1 MPQGRPVVNILYDGQ
16 VYGQQVAGGVG
27 RYFANV
33 IGRLPETVY
42 PTLMTQH
49 QGNQLNYPK
58 HPNLKHREFW
68 EFRPRRLSNRVQDYY
83 FRWRNQAE
91 QFDLIHPTYYHR
103 LTQESFSDI
112 KQPLVITVYD
122 MIHEILSDTLDP
134 VGYTMLAKYAAVQAA
149 DAILCIS
156 ENTKNDLIRYYP
168 EAEAKATVTPL
179 ASELKGEWAYGE
191 ESVPIAPYFLY
202 VGGRNKEY
210 KNFDTLLL
218 AFSKVASTRSDL
230 TLCVVGSAFNR
241 EELQRIAELKLGD
254 RTQLYCHPQDAHLAK
269 LYRCSVALVYPSLY
283 EGFGIP
289 PLEAMACG
297 TAVIAAASSSL
308 PEVVG
313 EAGILFDPMKPED
326 LAEAMLHLLDGP
338 IERDRLIAKGRE
350 RQGMFSWD
358 RTAAETLQV
367 YRSLL

>member
-1 MPQGRPVVNILYDGQ
+1 MNILYDGQ

-33 IGRLPETVY
+33 ISRLPETVF
-42 PTLMTQH
+42 PMLMTQH
-49 QGNQLNYPK
+49 QGNQLNYPT
-58 HPNLKHREFW
+58 HPNLKHRQFFG
-68 EFRPRRLSNRVQDYY
+68 FRPRRLSNRVQDYY
-83 FRWRNQAE
+83 FRWRNQGE
-91 QFDLIHPTYYHR
+91 HFDLMHPTYYHR
-103 LTQESFSDI
+103 LTQESFQEI

-156 ENTKNDLIRYYP
+156 EHTKQDLIRYYP

-191 ESVPIAPYFLY
+191 ETVPIAPYVLY
-202 VGGRNKEY
+202 VGSRNRAY

-218 AFSKVASTRSDL
+218 AFSKAVTIQPELS
-230 TLCVVGSAFNR
+230 LCVVGPAFDR
-241 EELQRIAELKLGD
+241 PELQQIADLKLGD
-254 RTQLYCHPQDAHLAK
+254 RITLYRHPPDAHLAK

-289 PLEAMACG
+289 PLEAMNCG
-297 TAVIAAASSSL
+297 TAVIAANASSL

-326 LAEAMLHLLDGP
+326 LTEAMLHLLEAP
-338 IERDRLIAKGRE
+338 IERDRLIAKGHV
-350 RQGMFSWD
+350 QQAQFSWD
-358 RTAAETLQV
+358 KTAAATLQV

>member
-1 MPQGRPVVNILYDGQ
+1 MNILYDGQ
-16 VYGQQVAGGVG
+16 IYTVQRTGGIN
-27 RYFANV
+27 RYFANL
-33 IGRLPETVY
+33 IGRLPQDVY
-42 PTLMTQH
+42 PAMMTPAHKDKSHLPIQE
-49 QGNQLNYPK
+49 
-58 HPNLKHREFW
+58 NLRVKSFLG
-68 EFRPRRLSNRVQDYY
+68 FRPRRFSNRVQDYY
-83 FRWRNQAE
+83 FRWRNQGE
-91 QFDLIHPTYYHR
+91 HFDLIHPTYYHR
-103 LTQESFSDI
+103 LTQEPFRKI

-122 MIHEILSDTLDP
+122 MTHELFSDTLDP

-179 ASELKGEWAYGE
+179 ASELRGEWAYGE

-202 VGGRNKEY
+202 VGGRNKAY

-218 AFSKVASTRSDL
+218 AFSNVASTASDL
-230 TLCVVGSAFNR
+230 TLCVVGSAFNQ
-241 EELQRIAELKLGD
+241 EELRRIAELKLGD
-254 RTQLYCHPQDAHLAK
+254 RIALYRHPQDAHLAK

-297 TAVIAAASSSL
+297 TAVIAAYSSSL

-313 EAGILFDPMKPED
+313 EAGILFDPMKPQD